1 MAKTGAGHYG
11 VGFDYTGG
19 KNPISQVR
27 SPYGNSKLNWQ
38 GIPVDSR
45 LPDTVTGNRPPTLQ
59 QEQTISNS
67 RIEPDYK
74 YNTNPPPKDFHAT
87 NQLNALGMAG
97 YTPAANFDLTNNGT
111 AYDSTYT
118 GIQQTNGLQ
127 AQNQASPMSTLS
139 ISPTGQYT
147 QLSAQTAQTMSAT
160 AKKPAAK
167 KPAKNPAY
175 ADSEYLAE
183 LRALQKEQTD
193 YVAKMNLNKT
203 RAGTQ
208 HTTSGRDLRQQK
220 DRDLKDLKDDFAARG
235 IVLSGVYGGKVGEYN
250 TLWGQQNSELDRQ
263 YKDALTDIQNQYKD
277 YLRQVGV
284 QKEQAKLAAIRR
296 RAQKLGKL

>member
-1 MAKTGAGHYG
+1 MPKVGPGHYG
-11 VGFDYTGG
+11 VGYDVTGG
-19 KNPISQVR
+19 KTPVGQVR
-27 SPYGNSKLNWQ
+27 NPYPGQKLDWR
-38 GIPVDSR
+38 GIPVGSK
-45 LPDTVTGNRPPTLQ
+45 LPDFVTGNRPPTLN
-59 QEQTISNS
+59 QEHQISTS
-67 RIEPDYK
+67 RPEPDYR
-74 YNTNPPPKDFHAT
+74 TGINPPKELKA
-87 NQLNALGMAG
+87 LNALGMNG

-127 AQNQASPMSTLS
+127 TQNQQSPISTLS

-147 QLSAQTAQTMSAT
+147 QLSAQSAQTMAA
-160 AKKPAAK
+160 AKKPAPK
-167 KPAKNPAY
+167 KKAKNPAY

-183 LRALQKEQTD
+183 IRALEKELTD
-193 YVAKMNLNKT
+193 YKAKMALNRT

-220 DRDLKDLKDDFAARG
+220 DRDLRDLKDDFAARG